1 VGGDGKGLLLD
12 FDGTVADSLG
22 ALKRVYQQVVER
34 FGGHSGMPTFDA
46 VNGVPL
52 AEIAARLTADVGD
65 AAEVHRFHRD
75 CARAVYDAID
85 PNPGVSMTLELA
97 VGRGWLPV
105 IVTSNERD
113 VVRSWLERTRLAP
126 FIVDGVSVE
135 DVTRGK
141 PDPEPYRLALERIG
155 RSPDRALAVE
165 DGPLGARSATE
176 AGIAT
181 VGLGAPADGQGW
193 PLLVGRIASFNELR
207 AWL

>member
-1 VGGDGKGLLLD
+1 VSDGKGLLLD

-22 ALKRVYQQVVER
+22 ALRRVYESVIEKL
-34 FGGHSGMPTFDA
+34 GGRAGMPSFED

-75 CARAVYDAID
+75 SARAVYDGVD
-85 PNPGVSMTLELA
+85 PNAGVTATLRLA
-97 VGRGWLPV
+97 VQRGWLPV
-105 IVTSNERD
+105 IVTSNEGAVVRRWLDRTGLTPLVVD
-113 VVRSWLERTRLAP
+113 VVA
-126 FIVDGVSVE
+126 VE

-141 PDPEPYRLALERIG
+141 PDPEPYRIALGRIA
-155 RSPDRALAVE
+155 RTPDRALAVE
-165 DGPLGARSATE
+165 DGPLGARSATG

-181 VGLGAPADGQGW
+181 VGLGATADSAGW
-193 PLLVGRIASFNELR
+193 PALAGRIARFDELR